1 MYQIYA
7 DQTLIYDDES
17 DDKSLRLVNPKLSIA
32 DSSAGS
38 LTMTV
43 PPGNAGYNSIVR
55 MKTDITI
62 MKEGEIFWQG
72 RVLQENKDFW
82 NQRAMTCEGELAFF
96 NDTIQPPHEYN
107 YSNQMAV
114 RMFLADLLEVHN
126 THVEANRRFTLGVV
140 TVTAPDDTLS
150 RVTNYETTISCLNEK
165 LISKLGGHFYVRH
178 ENGVRYLDYLAEPLN
193 LNTQEVNFGKN
204 LIDFTR
210 SFDSAE
216 YATVLVPLGKRLDKE
231 EGDPED
237 LEKYL
242 TVESVN
248 PDGSIYIERPD
259 AIETYGR
266 IIKVVHFDDIE
277 DANTLW
283 LKGILYLDDLQF
295 DTMVIELSALDL
307 HYLNPEIE
315 SVKVGD
321 TIRVISAPH
330 GLGEGKDFPVQKM
343 EIPLDKPENT
353 LFTLGTEV
361 RTSLTAESSKTNQA
375 LKEKIDAI
383 ETVQSEVDPDAIL
396 AAAQQNAQAMMDQT
410 LNGYVTLET
419 SNTGGKHS
427 EALFISE
434 SKPVLPKQNGRYQAR
449 RFWKWS
455 LSGLGYTDDYG
466 ETWKTAIN
474 MDGSILGERIAANS
488 IHGNR
493 ITTGTLTLTTSAG
506 DAGCLLYLRAV
517 EGGTTTTM
525 ASAYIQING
534 MVTFS
539 NLNDPDTTSGG
550 SRTFI
555 DGGHIRAETMDLS
568 SLRVKE
574 VWYNDP
580 TDGIDYKMFEAY
592 ADLGGAPIYTLIGPK
607 DLPYSHESIAYWTN
621 TYGNYICFGR
631 PGSGIDLLHNLNA
644 LVFDCNSNT
653 IYTNGTTGRSRWK
666 IGSIDGLFEE
676 VCAFYFTTQYGT
688 LMGTRNGP
696 VWMDENGRTHYLAY
710 DE

>member
-17 DDKSLRLVNPKLSIA
+17 DDKSLRLVNPKLSLA

-38 LTMTV
+38 LTMTI
-43 PPGNAGYNSIVR
+43 PPGNAGYSSIVR
-55 MKTDITI
+55 MKTDITV
-62 MKEGEIFWQG
+62 MKDGEILWQG

-82 NQRAMTCEGELAFF
+82 NQRALTCEGELAFF
-96 NDTIQPPHEYN
+96 NDTIQPPQEYS
-107 YSNQMAV
+107 YENQQAV
-114 RMFLADLLEVHN
+114 RLFLSALLAVHN
-126 THVEANRRFTLGVV
+126 EHVEENRQFTLGVV
-140 TVTAPDDTLS
+140 DVTAPDDTLY

-165 LISKLGGHFYVRH
+165 LVSKLGGHLYVRH
-178 ENGVRYLDYLAEPLN
+178 QNGVRYLDYLAEPLN

-216 YATVLVPLGKRLDKE
+216 YATVLVPLGKRLEKE

-266 IIKVVHFDDIE
+266 IIKVVHFDDVE

-315 SVKVGD
+315 SVKIGD

-330 GLGEGKDFPVQKM
+330 GLAEGKDFPVQQM
-343 EIPLDKPENT
+343 DIPLDRPENT
-353 LFTLGTEV
+353 IYTLGTEV
-361 RTSLTAESSKTNQA
+361 RTSLTAESNKTNQE

-396 AAAQQNAQAMMDQT
+396 AQAQQNAQAMMDLT

-419 SNTGGKHS
+419 NTTGGKHS
-427 EALFISE
+427 EALYISE
-434 SKPVLPKQNGRYQAR
+434 SKPVLPKVNNRYQAQR
-449 RFWKWS
+449 LWKWS

-466 ETWKTAIN
+466 VTWKTAIDMN
-474 MDGSILGERIAANS
+474 GSILGERIAANS

-493 ITTGTLTLTTSAG
+493 ITTGTLTLTTAAG
-506 DAGCLLYLRAV
+506 DTGCMIYLRTV
-517 EGGTTTTM
+517 EGSSTTVI
-525 ASAYIQING
+525 SSSNIQIKG
-534 MVTFS
+534 MVTFAK
-539 NLNDPDTTSGG
+539 LNDPDTTSDG
-550 SRTFI
+550 SKTFI

-568 SLRVKE
+568 SLRVRE
-574 VWYNDP
+574 IWFND
-580 TDGIDYKMFEAY
+580 DSVDYRVMATELGSSMAY
-592 ADLGGAPIYTLIGPK
+592 TYIGPK
-607 DLPYSHESIAYWTN
+607 DYV
-621 TYGNYICFGR
+621 YGRSFDINIYGDYIFMGK
-631 PGSGIDLLHNLNA
+631 SGVGDDLWYDTKS
-644 LVFDCNSNT
+644 LVFDTHNNVIRPNDGNRANSWSLGDNVRPFYQ
-653 IYTNGTTGRSRWK
+653 IYAREYCFGVNDYIYSSGAYLYYYDDNGTRHR
-666 IGSIDGLFEE
+666 I
-676 VCAFYFTTQYGT
+676 AF
-688 LMGTRNGP
+688 
-696 VWMDENGRTHYLAY
+696 D
-710 DE
+710 D

>member
-17 DDKSLRLVNPKLSIA
+17 DDKSLRLVNPKLSLA
-32 DSSAGS
+32 DSSAGT

-43 PPGNAGYNSIVR
+43 PPGNAGYGTIVR
-55 MKTDITI
+55 MKTDITV
-62 MKEGEIFWQG
+62 MKDGEIFWQG

-82 NQRAMTCEGELAFF
+82 NQRALTCEGELAFF
-96 NDTIQPPHEYN
+96 NDTIQPPQEYDYN
-107 YSNQMAV
+107 NSQAV
-114 RMFLADLLEVHN
+114 RLFLSALLAVHN
-126 THVEANRRFTLGVV
+126 EHVEENRQFTLGVV
-140 TVTAPDDTLS
+140 DVTAPDDALY

-165 LISKLGGHFYVRH
+165 LVSKLGGHLYVRH
-178 ENGVRYLDYLAEPLN
+178 QNGVRYLDYLAEPLN

-216 YATVLVPLGKRLDKE
+216 YATVLVPLGKRLEKE

-266 IIKVVHFDDIE
+266 IIKVVHFDDVE

-315 SVKVGD
+315 SVKIGD

-330 GLGEGKDFPVQKM
+330 GLAEGKDFPVQQM
-343 EIPLDKPENT
+343 DIPLDRPENT
-353 LFTLGTEV
+353 IYTLGTEV
-361 RTSLTAESSKTNQA
+361 RTSLTAESNKTNQE

-396 AAAQQNAQAMMDQT
+396 AQAQQNAQAMMDLT

-419 SNTGGKHS
+419 NTTDGKHS
-427 EALFISE
+427 EALYISE
-434 SKPVLPKQNGRYQAR
+434 SKPVLPKVNNRYQAR
-449 RFWKWS
+449 RLWKWS

-466 ETWKTAIN
+466 VTWKTAIN

-493 ITTGTLTLTTSAG
+493 ITTGTLTLTTAAG
-506 DAGCLLYLRAV
+506 DTGCMIYLRTV
-517 EGGTTTTM
+517 EGSSTTVI
-525 ASAYIQING
+525 SSSNIQING
-534 MVTFS
+534 MVTFAK
-539 NLNDPDTTSGG
+539 LNDPDTTSGG

-574 VWYNDP
+574 VWNYEGTYRILSTEQALYSTP
-580 TDGIDYKMFEAY
+580 T
-592 ADLGGAPIYTLIGPK
+592 YTYIGPRDVTDAGMHDMDIYG
-607 DLPYSHESIAYWTN
+607 DLIH
-621 TYGNYICFGR
+621 FGR
-631 PGSGIDLLHNLNA
+631 RGVQSSLYDVYDA
-644 LVFDCNSNT
+644 LIFDT
-653 IYTNGTTGRSRWK
+653 DHHVIYSKAGRTVTDDKWSLGALGRN
-666 IGSIDGLFEE
+666 DNVDDFFEN
-676 VCAFYFTTQYGT
+676 VCAKYHYFHNGRLYTTATSLVYQEFD
-688 LMGTRNGP
+688 GTR
-696 VWMDENGRTHYLAY
+696 HYIAF
-710 DE
+710 D